1 METEN
6 PGAALSAAEL
16 EQFYA
21 EALTVEAYW
30 ADMFDEGPR
39 PPGLY
44 DEYLRINRARATRVR
59 KSVVLE
65 PEVMARALAAPP
77 ETRWLVVTEHW
88 CGDSA
93 QVLPVLDA
101 IAAASAGRITLKVA
115 FRDHDVRLIDAFLT
129 NGGRSIPKVIAL
141 GVDGSVEGVW
151 GPRPTVATE
160 LVRTLKANPETAPQ
174 YGEHLHKWY
183 ATDKTLS
190 TQREAVEALIQNP
203 G

>member
-1 METEN
+1 MEPEQ
-6 PGAALSAAEL
+6 PGTALSAAEL

-21 EALTVEAYW
+21 EALTAEAFW
-30 ADMFDEGPR
+30 ADLFDEGPR
-39 PPGLY
+39 PPGPY
-44 DEYLRINRARATRVR
+44 DEYLRINRARAARVR

-65 PEVMARALAAPP
+65 PEVVARALATPP

-101 IAAASAGRITLKVA
+101 IAAASGGRIALKVA

-141 GVDGSVEGVW
+141 GVDGSVQGVW

-160 LVRTLKANPETAPQ
+160 LVRTLKANPETAPH

-183 ATDKTLS
+183 AADKTRS
-190 TQREAVEALIQNP
+190 TQREVVEALIQNP

>member
-1 METEN
+1 MEPEQQ
-6 PGAALSAAEL
+6 GAALSAADL
-16 EQFYA
+16 ERFYA
-21 EALTVEAYW
+21 EALTAEAYW
-30 ADMFDEGPR
+30 EDLFDEGPR
-39 PPGLY
+39 PPGPY
-44 DEYLRINRARATRVR
+44 DEYLRINRARAARVR

-65 PEVMARALAAPP
+65 PEVVARALAAKP

-93 QVLPVLDA
+93 QVLPVLEA
-101 IAAASAGRITLKVA
+101 IAAASAGRIALKVA
-115 FRDHDVRLIDAFLT
+115 FRDRDVRLIDAFLT

-141 GVDGSVEGVW
+141 SSDGAVEGVW

-160 LVRTLKANPETAPQ
+160 LVRALKSNPETAPH

-183 ATDKTLS
+183 AADKTLS
-190 TQREAVEALIQNP
+190 TQREAAEALIKVQ

>member
-39 PPGLY
+39 PPGPY

-65 PEVMARALAAPP
+65 QEVMARALAAPP

-151 GPRPTVATE
+151 GPRPAVATE
-160 LVRTLKANPETAPQ
+160 LVRALKANPETAPH

-183 ATDKTLS
+183 AADKTLS
-190 TQREAVEALIQNP
+190 TQREVVEALIQNP